1 MYIGLA
7 ANTRVER
14 WWDRGSAEKNSAIK
28 DGIMPGRRVF
38 EKSGNDCHGRLV
50 PDSSLQRVDT
60 RTCREREGRGG
71 GGGINRPVL

>member
-1 MYIGLA
+1 MG
-7 ANTRVER
+7 EQGD
-14 WWDRGSAEKNSAIK
+14 WSWEAENSAIK

-60 RTCREREGRGG
+60 RACRERENEREEEESIGRYCSAD
-71 GGGINRPVL
+71 L